1 MTAAPHR
8 NGLKFIALA
17 LPALVSLPLIA
28 GFFGSFHPAFD
39 SFAHFRVHL
48 AALLAMSA
56 VPAAFFRLRKEAL
69 ATFAFAIAA
78 LSTTSSALPVLNQAL
93 ASFSPKD
100 EAQAVY
106 RLLQFN
112 ARFDN
117 REPAKLFSLI
127 GTHQPDIITLD
138 EVSVMWAAEL
148 ERISAAYPHRL
159 ICAAPKRVGGV
170 AILSRRP
177 FAEGQPGHCL
187 DGGSAAAATIDLGGR
202 SIDVAALHLAWPWP
216 FGQARQVDGLAG
228 EFAGLGNG
236 KSGAV
241 IAGDF
246 NATPWSAA
254 VRRLQAAGAFTQVPA
269 VGPTWL
275 PRQLP
280 KSLRGWIGLPIDHVL
295 TNGGVMVHSART
307 VEDAGS
313 DHAPVLIE
321 FSLFRTDTVPP
332 EDATQSMT
340 VSTGAAAFPES

>member
-1 MTAAPHR
+1 MRAAR
-8 NGLKFIALA
+8 NRDGLKLLALA

-28 GFFGSFHPAFD
+28 GFFGSIHPAFD
-39 SFAHFRVHL
+39 SFAHFRAHL
-48 AALLAMSA
+48 AVLLALSA
-56 VPAAFFRLRKEAL
+56 VPAAFFRLNKEAL
-69 ATFAFAIAA
+69 ATLLFAVAA

-117 REPAKLFSLI
+117 REPTKLFSLI

-138 EVSVMWAAEL
+138 EVSTMWVGEL
-148 ERISAAYPHRL
+148 DRISAAYPYRL

-177 FAEGQPGHCL
+177 FADGQQGRCL
-187 DGGSAAAATIDLGGR
+187 DGGSAGIATIDLGGR
-202 SIDVAALHLAWPWP
+202 VIDVAALHLNWPWP
-216 FGQARQVDGLAG
+216 FGQSRQVEQLAG
-228 EFAGLGNG
+228 QFAEFGNE
-236 KSGAV
+236 KSGG
-241 IAGDF
+241 ILAGDF
-246 NATPWSAA
+246 NATPWSAT
-254 VRRLQAAGAFTQVPA
+254 VRRVQGAGAFTQVPA

-280 KSLRGWIGLPIDHVL
+280 KSLRDWIGLPIDHVL
-295 TNGGVMVHSART
+295 TNGGVMVHSANT

-321 FSLFRTDTVPP
+321 FSLLRTDTVPL
-332 EDATQSMT
+332 EEGTISTT
-340 VSTGAAAFPES
+340 VSAGSAEFPEG